1 MNPDNNANT
10 CHSCSCGCA
19 HHWIGAV
26 AIILIGVSFL
36 LTAFGVYSESVN
48 SIVWPIL
55 LIIAAAG
62 KLCRC
67 CCK

>member
-1 MNPDNNANT
+1 MNSQENSQVCGT
-10 CHSCSCGCA
+10 GCGCS
-19 HHWIGAV
+19 HHKVGAIAV
-26 AIILIGVSFL
+26 ILIGVSFL

-55 LIIAAAG
+55 LIIAASG

-67 CCK
+67 CKK